1 MFDESKTFII
11 CELSQTHE
19 GSLPLAK
26 MLTKAAAIAEA
37 DAVKAQV
44 FNADELAVPTYKHY
58 KLFKQLEWTELQWKE
73 LIDYSHELGIKFYA
87 DVFGTDSIDMLV
99 RNGIDGIKVHGT
111 DMRNTKLLRHL
122 ASIDLPLLLS
132 IGGGSL
138 AETKNA
144 LMILNSSHRQNPVVL
159 MHGIQSYPT
168 LIEHTNL
175 NKMRFFKEQLAMPAG
190 FADHIDGNHP
200 LSFALCAMAVG
211 MGAVVIEKH
220 ITIAR
225 ALKME
230 DYESALSPDGFV
242 EFVQYIRQIDQAKG
256 KYNDELNEVELAYRT
271 STRKHVVAATALATG
286 QVIREVD
293 VALRRSDSKETP
305 SDLDDVIGKK
315 TDKDYEMNELIISER
330 LSLL

>member
-26 MLTKAAAIAEA
+26 ILTKAAAVAGA

-58 KLFKQLEWTELQWKE
+58 KLFKQLEWTESQWKE

-87 DVFGTDSIDMLV
+87 DVFGTDSIDMLI

-122 ASIDLPLLLS
+122 TNINLPLLLS
-132 IGGGSL
+132 IGGGII
-138 AETKNA
+138 AETKKA
-144 LMILNSSHRQNPVVL
+144 LTLLNSSNRQSPIVL

-175 NKMRFFKEQLAMPAG
+175 NKMRYFKEQLGMPIG
-190 FADHIDGNHP
+190 FADHIDGNHH
-200 LSFALCAMAVG
+200 LSFSLCAMAAG
-211 MGAVVIEKH
+211 MGAVAIEKH

-225 ALKME
+225 ELKME
-230 DYESALSPDGFV
+230 DYESALSPDSFA
-242 EFVQYIRQIDQAKG
+242 EFVRYMRQIDRAKG
-256 KYNDELNEVELAYRT
+256 KYNDELNEVEKEYRT
-271 STRKHVVAATALATG
+271 STRKHVVASVVLKAG
-286 QVIREVD
+286 QIIREEYVT
-293 VALRRSDSKETP
+293 LRRTESKDTP
-305 SDLDDVIGKK
+305 SDLANVCGKK
-315 TDKDYEMNELIISER
+315 ADKDYEINEVIISER
-330 LSLL
+330 LL

>member
-11 CELSQTHE
+11 CELAQTHE

-26 MLTKAAAIAEA
+26 MLTKASANAKA
-37 DAVKAQV
+37 DAVKAHV

-58 KLFKQLEWTELQWKE
+58 KLFKQLEWPEPQWKE

-87 DVFGTDSIDMLV
+87 DVFGTASIDMLV

-111 DMRNTKLLRHL
+111 DMRNAKLLRHL
-122 ASIDLPLLLS
+122 AVINLPLLLS
-132 IGGGSL
+132 IGGGTL
-138 AETKNA
+138 EETKNA
-144 LMILNSSHRQNPVVL
+144 LTLLNASHRQNPVVL

-175 NKMRFFKEQLAMPAG
+175 NKMRFFKENLAMPVG
-190 FADHIDGNHP
+190 FADHIDGSHELN
-200 LSFALCAMAVG
+200 FALCAMAVG

-225 ALKME
+225 MLKME
-230 DYESALSPDGFV
+230 DYESALTPDDFV
-242 EFVQYIRQIDQAKG
+242 KFVQYIRQVDQAKG
-256 KYNDELNEVELAYRT
+256 KYNDELNDVEKEYRI
-271 STRKHVVAATALATG
+271 STRKHVVASVALKLG
-286 QVIREVD
+286 QVIREED
-293 VALRRSDSKETP
+293 VVLRRSDSKENP

-315 TDKDYEMNELIISER
+315 TDKNYEMNEIIISER
-330 LSLL
+330 LLSL